1 VSRFAGR
8 VAIVTGA
15 TRGRAQPVVRDI
27 TAEGGTAVAV
37 GADAG
42 RTVMA
47 AAVQRYGTHQRERG
61 RSRPHRNSGAR

>member
-15 TRGRAQPVVRDI
+15 TRGRAQPVVGDI

-37 GADAG
+37 ADAG